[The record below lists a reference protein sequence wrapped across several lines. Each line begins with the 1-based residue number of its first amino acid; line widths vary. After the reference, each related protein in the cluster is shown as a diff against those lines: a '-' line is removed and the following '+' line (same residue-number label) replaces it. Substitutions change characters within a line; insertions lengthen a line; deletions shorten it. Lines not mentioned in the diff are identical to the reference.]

1 MAEDKLETATAC
13 VTVPEGAT
21 HVNSPDVVAG
31 TAGTFY
37 FRERLE
43 HATSHKRI
51 TYGEP
56 RVSGE
61 TVQVKKPKLAKT
73 GIALMPFAMGGAGL
87 LLCAAGLLTL
97 RKRWR

>member
-1 MAEDKLETATAC
+1 MIYQQFKTVAYKFKYETAIET
-13 VTVPEGAT
+13 E
-21 HVNSPDVVAG
+21 S
-31 TAGTFY
+31 
-37 FRERLE
+37 E
-43 HATSHKRI
+43 RI

-61 TVQVKKPKLAKT
+61 TVQVKEPKLAKT